1 MKSILK
7 KFFVFLI
14 TTTII
19 ATTLSGCTISK
30 AVNAFAFLKCIA
42 EKDFE
47 NAYTYIWPY
56 SPTYPTEEE
65 FVEEYEDLFD
75 KLSIN
80 NVEYKNASIKSDGE
94 DYLLS
99 YTLTYAT
106 DHYGD
111 ITNDYTIC
119 LKSTGFG
126 YYVNFEESVI
136 FPDMES
142 GDTVC
147 VSEIE
152 GSRGEIFSSDG
163 KAIAGNSYAPTVY
176 VDLTVAEDLDAIAS
190 ELSSILSLDETTILN
205 KMTKAKDSELE
216 TVEIYSYLEG
226 QLSDDKISQIEEIK
240 GVAIDTSYLK
250 PIRYYPLHEAAAHI
264 IGYTSSPSEEDM
276 ENSIEKGYDPY
287 GLVGKTGIELAF
299 NDALSGSNGTIVY
312 IKDSFGNNKRTIY
325 EKDAKDGEDL
335 YLSINYDMQQYSY
348 ALLDNYLSKGQSGV
362 VITLN
367 ADTGSLLS
375 AVSYPSFDSMIFNLS
390 VSDETWE
397 ALNSDENADPLFSR
411 ITQGLYPPG
420 SAIKPFTAAAALE
433 AGAITVDTPFPETE
447 TIEDDKWTP
456 SFETWGYPAIKR
468 YEDPGSP
475 TTLTNAMI
483 YSDNI
488 YFAYAML
495 MLGKDKLV
503 DYLQKAGMDEAIA
516 FDLPVASSSIT
527 NEDTEI
533 NRKLL
538 ADMGYGQAEIVMTP
552 LQLAAMYTALLNG
565 GDVLAPKLVEATGG
579 YTEDEYVKTDTSEKN
594 VAFESIMEQSTINT
608 LLPILKKVIS
618 EGTGSSAN
626 IQGLELAG
634 KTGTAEIGSSKT
646 REISWFIA
654 FETEGTDRLL
664 VLVMIDANPES
675 GKVKFPIT
683 KKLFTYYNSNIATED
698 DDSTTNNDDN

>member
-19 ATTLSGCTISK
+19 ATALSGCTISK

-527 NEDTEI
+527 NENTEI